1 MLPPCT
7 RVCYSERVLEVLSV
21 RDLRVALTRVIRDLG
36 GGGRPVFAGPHRKA
50 EVVLMSVR
58 DYEALAAGLGPEAG
72 RRAREVASATGSVL
86 AELPGRFSAEE
97 ETDVEAYINGDI
109 DAHEAAE
116 RTVARWRE
124 RSAIRAR

>member
-1 MLPPCT
+1 M
-7 RVCYSERVLEVLSV
+7 LSV
-21 RDLRVALTRVIRDLG
+21 RDLRVALTQIIRELG
-36 GGGRPVFAGPHRKA
+36 DGGEPVFAGPHRKA

-58 DYEALAAGLGPEAG
+58 DYEALAAGASPGAA

-86 AELPGRFSAEE
+86 AELPGEFSPDEE
-97 ETDVEAYINGDI
+97 ADVNAYIRGEI

-124 RSAIRAR
+124 RSAARAR